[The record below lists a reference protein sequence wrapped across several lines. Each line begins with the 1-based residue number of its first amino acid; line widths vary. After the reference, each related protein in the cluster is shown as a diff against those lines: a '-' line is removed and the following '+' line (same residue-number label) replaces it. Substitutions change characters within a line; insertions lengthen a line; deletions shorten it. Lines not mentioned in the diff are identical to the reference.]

1 MFRTPPHFALRL
13 SALLLTLSLAG
24 GCSAYS
30 ISESQLNQQLTAML
44 EQQQL
49 NHLVIN
55 LHQQQFEMQLS
66 NLQLKLLEYSGEAHS
81 NENQDS
87 GIAQVGLT
95 SALTGQINL
104 FGQPLQ
110 LQAQLEPQLES
121 GLRYTEGALYLVNP
135 RLTRLG
141 LQGNEQDKA
150 LLQPLLSSVKPTLEK
165 GLANWFALN
174 PVYRLGDSEAEQFA
188 RQNLESVTIRQ
199 GRLQLNFDQGSEE
212 DQF

>member
-1 MFRTPPHFALRL
+1 MSRTPPHFAQRL
-13 SALLLTLSLAG
+13 SALLLTLSLAS

-30 ISESQLNQQLTAML
+30 ISESQLNQQLTTII

-55 LHQQQFEMQLS
+55 LHQQQLEMQLS
-66 NLQLKLLEYSGEAHS
+66 DLQLKLLEQNG
-81 NENQDS
+81 

-95 SALTGQINL
+95 SALAGQINL
-104 FGQPLQ
+104 FGQPVR

-135 RLTRLG
+135 KLTQLG

-150 LLQPLLSSVKPTLEK
+150 LLQPLLNSVKPTLEK
-165 GLANWFALN
+165 GLADWFTLN
-174 PVYRLGDSEAEQFA
+174 PVYRLGDSDAEKFA
-188 RQNLESVTIRQ
+188 RQNLESITIRQ
-199 GRLQLNFDQGSEE
+199 GQLQLNFDQGNEE